1 MGFKLLAP
9 AHHIHRFFAP
19 QVVPM
24 TFPSTDPSKT
34 TGGWSAVLAM
44 SLAAFALVASEFMPV
59 SLLTPI
65 AADLHITEGQAGQG
79 ISVSGAFAL
88 ITSLLIASVA
98 ARVERKKLLLGLTL
112 LMIVS
117 GTVVAVAPGYPSFMF
132 GRALIGIAIGG
143 FWSLSAATAMRLVK
157 PEQVSRA
164 LAIVNGGNALATVI
178 AAPAGSFLGSLIGW
192 RGAFF
197 CVVPVAVLA
206 AVWLLISLPSFKAE
220 RQAGSGNVLRLMK
233 QLPVALGMVAVSVFF
248 MGQFMLFT
256 YLRPFL
262 EGVTGVSVSTLSLM
276 LLGLGLAGFIG
287 TFLIERFMG
296 RGLYRTLTV
305 IPLIMAAIALALVS
319 FGKSPVL
326 TASLLGLWGL
336 VATAAPVGWWTWLAQ
351 TLPDDAE
358 AGGGLLVA
366 IVQLAIAGGAII
378 GGLAFDLSGY
388 KATFELSAAVLV
400 VASVLAWLA
409 GRNATEVHLVEP
421 AAHSDAVSGEAE
433 SRFV

>member
-24 TFPSTDPSKT
+24 TFPSTDPSKR

-276 LLGLGLAGFIG
+276 LLGLGLAGFVG

-319 FGKSPVL
+319 FGKSPLL

>member
-1 MGFKLLAP
+1 
-9 AHHIHRFFAP
+9 
-19 QVVPM
+19 M
-24 TFPSTDPSKT
+24 TSLSTEQR
-34 TGGWSAVLAM
+34 GWSAVLAM

-65 AADLHITEGQAGQG
+65 AAELHITEGQAGQG

-88 ITSLLIASVA
+88 VTSLVIAAVA
-98 ARVERKKLLLGLTL
+98 ARIERKKLLLGLTL

-117 GTVVAVAPGYPSFMF
+117 GTVVAFAPGYPSFMF

-143 FWSLSAATAMRLVK
+143 FWSLSAATAMRLVQ
-157 PEQVSRA
+157 PHQVSRA

-206 AVWLLISLPSFKAE
+206 AVWLLISLPSFKLE
-220 RQAGSGNVLRLMK
+220 RQAGSGNALRLMK
-233 QLPVALGMVAVSVFF
+233 QWPVALGMVAVSVFF

-262 EGVTGVSVSTLSLM
+262 EGVTGVSVATLSLM

-287 TFLIERFMG
+287 TFVIERFLG
-296 RGLYRTLTV
+296 TGLYRTLTV
-305 IPLIMAAIALALVS
+305 IPLIMAVIALALVN
-319 FGKSPVL
+319 FGASPLL
-326 TASLLGLWGL
+326 TAVLLGLWGL

-351 TLPDDAE
+351 TLPEDAE

-366 IVQLAIAGGAII
+366 IVQLAIAAGAIV

-400 VASVLAWLA
+400 IASVLAWLA
-409 GRNATEVHLVEP
+409 GRSATEVHPVE
-421 AAHSDAVSGEAE
+421 SKVTG
-433 SRFV
+433 

>member
-1 MGFKLLAP
+1 
-9 AHHIHRFFAP
+9 
-19 QVVPM
+19 M
-24 TFPSTDPSKT
+24 TFVSTDPSKR

-98 ARVERKKLLLGLTL
+98 ARIERKKLLLGLTL

-117 GTVVAVAPGYPSFMF
+117 GTVVAFAPGYPSFMF

-143 FWSLSAATAMRLVK
+143 FWSLSAATAMRLVQ
-157 PEQVSRA
+157 PDQVSRA
-164 LAIVNGGNALATVI
+164 LSIVNGGNALATVI

-197 CVVPVAVLA
+197 CVVPVAAAA
-206 AVWLLISLPSFKAE
+206 AVWLLISLPSFKSE
-220 RQAGSGNVLRLMK
+220 RQASSGNVLSLMK

-262 EGVTGVSVSTLSLM
+262 EGVTGVSVSTLSFM
-276 LLGLGLAGFIG
+276 LLGLGVAGFIG

-319 FGKSPVL
+319 FGKSAVL
-326 TASLLGLWGL
+326 TAVLLGFWGL
-336 VATAAPVGWWTWLAQ
+336 VATAAPVGWWTWLAR

-366 IVQLAIAGGAII
+366 IVQLAIAAGAII

-400 VASVLAWLA
+400 FASVLASLA
-409 GRNATEVHLVEP
+409 GRSAIEVHLTETNATV
-421 AAHSDAVSGEAE
+421 
-433 SRFV
+433 

>member
-1 MGFKLLAP
+1 
-9 AHHIHRFFAP
+9 
-19 QVVPM
+19 M
-24 TFPSTDPSKT
+24 TSLSTEKR
-34 TGGWSAVLAM
+34 GWSAVLAM

-65 AADLHITEGQAGQG
+65 AAELHITEGQAGQG

-88 ITSLLIASVA
+88 LTSLMIAAVA
-98 ARVERKKLLLGLTL
+98 ARVERKRLLLCLTL

-117 GTVVAVAPGYPSFMF
+117 GTVVAFAPGYPSFMF

-143 FWSLSAATAMRLVK
+143 FWSLSAATAMRLVP

-197 CVVPVAVLA
+197 CVVPVAALA

-220 RQAGSGNVLRLMK
+220 GRGNSGNALRLMTRW
-233 QLPVALGMVAVSVFF
+233 PVALGMIAVSVFF

-262 EGVTGVSVSTLSLM
+262 EGVTGVSVTTLSFM

-287 TFLIERFMG
+287 TFLIERFIG
-296 RGLYRTLTV
+296 NGLYRTLTL
-305 IPLIMAAIALALVS
+305 IPLIMAIIALALVN
-319 FGKSPVL
+319 FGASPLL
-326 TASLLGLWGL
+326 TAVLLGFWGL

-366 IVQLAIAGGAII
+366 IVQLAIAAGAIV

-400 VASVLAWLA
+400 LASVLAWLA
-409 GRNATEVHLVEP
+409 GRHATAAHLGESNAT
-421 AAHSDAVSGEAE
+421 A
-433 SRFV
+433 

>member
-1 MGFKLLAP
+1 
-9 AHHIHRFFAP
+9 
-19 QVVPM
+19 M
-24 TFPSTDPSKT
+24 TFPSTDPSKR

-65 AADLHITEGQAGQG
+65 AANLHITEGQAGQG

-98 ARVERKKLLLGLTL
+98 ARIERKKLLLGLTL

-206 AVWLLISLPSFKAE
+206 AVWLLISLPSFKFE

-287 TFLIERFMG
+287 TFLIEKFMG

-326 TASLLGLWGL
+326 TAVLLGLWGL

-388 KATFELSAAVLV
+388 KATFELSAVVLV
-400 VASVLAWLA
+400 VASVLAWMA
-409 GRNATEVHLVEP
+409 GRNATEVHLVE
-421 AAHSDAVSGEAE
+421 AAVHSDAVPGDPET
-433 SRFV
+433 RFV

>member
-1 MGFKLLAP
+1 
-9 AHHIHRFFAP
+9 
-19 QVVPM
+19 M
-24 TFPSTDPSKT
+24 TFPSTDPST
-34 TGGWSAVLAM
+34 RTGGWSAVLAM

-98 ARVERKKLLLGLTL
+98 ARIERKTLLLSLTL

-117 GTVVAVAPGYPSFMF
+117 GTIVAVAPGYRSFMF

-206 AVWLLISLPSFKAE
+206 AVWLLISLPSFKGE
-220 RQAGSGNVLRLMK
+220 RQASSGNVLRLMK

-319 FGKSPVL
+319 IGHSPVL
-326 TASLLGLWGL
+326 TAVLLGLWGL

-366 IVQLAIAGGAII
+366 IVQLAIAGGAIV

-400 VASVLAWLA
+400 AASVLAWLA
-409 GRNATEVHLVEP
+409 GRNATEVHIVEP